1 MEMGGLENLVFKMS
15 KLIKKEKFN
24 VSVLCLSGYDPVYR
38 DELQKASVP
47 LYLINKNGP
56 FDILFFKKIIA
67 LRKEKR
73 IAVSDEILDLMKKQ
87 FPSQADKSELLV
99 NGIYTEQFMVVS
111 EFDMHSMINSYE
123 NLCEEI
129 LEAGI

>member
-1 MEMGGLENLVFKMS
+1 M
-15 KLIKKEKFN
+15 
-24 VSVLCLSGYDPVYR
+24 
-38 DELQKASVP
+38 P